1 MATESIELSRVLPTT
16 PERIYLAWLSG
27 LEHSAMTGS
36 KATVESIEVGG
47 AYSAWDGYIDGVHV
61 ALEPGRRILQTWRS
75 DDFPADAAE
84 SYLEVLLEPAPGGTR
99 ITLRHT
105 GIPEGQGPGYLD
117 GWGEHYLTPMARF
130 FAAEA
135 RRTRPAPARTGA
147 GKKAAKKSPAR
158 RAPARKRV
166 AAGRSSARKTPG
178 RKPPRTKASARKA
191 GARSTSRKR
200 SPKPRR

>member
-1 MATESIELSRVLPTT
+1 MATESIELSRVLPAS

-27 LEHSAMTGS
+27 PEHTVMTGS

-99 ITLRHT
+99 LTLRHT
-105 GIPEGQGPGYLD
+105 EIPEGQGPGYLD
-117 GWGEHYLTPMARF
+117 GWSVHYLEPMARY
-130 FAAEA
+130 FAAEVKRA
-135 RRTRPAPARTGA
+135 RPAPARKVA
-147 GKKAAKKSPAR
+147 GTKAAARKPPAR
-158 RAPARKRV
+158 RAAARKRV
-166 AAGRSSARKTPG
+166 AAGKAPG
-178 RKPPRTKASARKA
+178 RKAPARKSPGRKS
-191 GARSTSRKR
+191 GARSTPRGRSRK
-200 SPKPRR
+200 SRR

>member
-1 MATESIELSRVLPTT
+1 MATESIELSRVLPAS

-27 LEHSAMTGS
+27 PEHTAMTGS

-99 ITLRHT
+99 LTLRHS

-135 RRTRPAPARTGA
+135 KRARPAPARTG
-147 GKKAAKKSPAR
+147 GRKKAAAGTSPGR
-158 RAPARKRV
+158 RAPAPKRV
-166 AAGRSSARKTPG
+166 VAAKSPG
-178 RKPPRTKASARKA
+178 RKAPRGKAPAGKL
-191 GARSTSRKR
+191 GARRTPGKR